1 MSTTILVRFPQGW
14 SQNRKFSNDR
24 LQIPLLWFIHAAWD
38 RERDQKRKVY
48 ILCLSTV
55 HTTQGQG
62 MGLMAIGLH
71 TPSPRSR
78 SHSFSLFWSS
88 LIFYGQNFENRWPY
102 LCHRHFMLFNASVY
116 ANGDDTHFCGGL
128 WRRFRPLGRTV
139 VPIRTVTRPPHNPQ
153 TSRASCIWNINYC
166 NIHLKLISDT
176 HTHTHTLTHTHTEA
190 QFWLTC
196 SVFSEITKI
205 THI

>member
-1 MSTTILVRFPQGW
+1 
-14 SQNRKFSNDR
+14 
-24 LQIPLLWFIHAAWD
+24 
-38 RERDQKRKVY
+38 
-48 ILCLSTV
+48 
-55 HTTQGQG
+55 
-62 MGLMAIGLH
+62 MGLMAIELH

-102 LCHRHFMLFNASVY
+102 LCHRHFMLFNASVN

-176 HTHTHTLTHTHTEA
+176 HTHTHTHTHRGTVLIDMFCLLRDNQNYSYLIKDNLPDLLFPLFVKMWIE
-190 QFWLTC
+190 
-196 SVFSEITKI
+196 VITLYFFI
-205 THI
+205 IYFENSLIF